1 MSARW
6 ALLGFGEVG
15 EVLAGP
21 DVLGPLEPAVV
32 LPGARAVSAATHARL
47 GRAGIEP
54 LMDPAALGSFD
65 VVLSVVTP
73 AGAADAA
80 RDAAPHLQRGA
91 LYVDANSISG
101 ETAKQIA
108 EIVAEDSAASFV
120 DAVFMGAVPLLR
132 AAVPMYL
139 SGAGAAAFASL
150 ASDAGLM
157 PRLVSE
163 RPGDASDLKMLW
175 SVMSKGAIGLVAE
188 TLTAA
193 ERLGLTASVLELL
206 AEQFGRTGSAEM
218 VLRML
223 ESTARSGPRRLDEM
237 AAARETLARAGVPA
251 TMVDA
256 ATAWID
262 LLSEHGSAAGA
273 PDVETAIAA
282 AAADVA
288 ASSSL
293 EQVTD

>member
-1 MSARW
+1 MSGRW

-15 EVLAGP
+15 QVLAAP
-21 DVLGPLEPAVV
+21 DVLGPLEPAVA
-32 LPGARAVSAATHARL
+32 LPGTRVVSAATLARL
-47 GRAGIEP
+47 ERAGIEP
-54 LMDPAALGSFD
+54 LRDPAALGSFD

-73 AGAADAA
+73 ASAADVA
-80 RDAAPHLQRGA
+80 RGAAPHLRPGA

-101 ETAKQIA
+101 ETARQIA
-108 EIVAEDSAASFV
+108 DIVADGSATFV

-132 AAVPMYL
+132 ALVPMYL
-139 SGAGAAAFASL
+139 SGPGADAFASL
-150 ASDAGLM
+150 ASETGLV
-157 PRLVSE
+157 PRVVSD

-206 AEQFGRTGSAEM
+206 AEQFGRTGSTEM

-223 ESTARSGPRRLDEM
+223 ESTARSGARRLDEM
-237 AAARETLARAGVPA
+237 AAARETLGRAGVPA

-256 ATAWID
+256 ASAWIE
-262 LLSEHGSAAGA
+262 LLSERGSAAGA
-273 PDVETAIAA
+273 PNVETAIAA
-282 AAADVA
+282 ATADVA
-288 ASSSL
+288 ASSRL
-293 EQVTD
+293 EQVAD

>member
-15 EVLAGP
+15 EILVGP

-32 LPGARAVSAATHARL
+32 LPGMRAVSAATRARL
-47 GRAGIEP
+47 DRAGIEP
-54 LMDPAALGSFD
+54 LTDPAALGSFD

-73 AGAADAA
+73 ASAADVAH
-80 RDAAPHLQRGA
+80 DAAPHLQPGA

-101 ETAKQIA
+101 ETARQIA
-108 EIVAEDSAASFV
+108 EIVADDSAAFV

-139 SGAGAAAFASL
+139 SGPGASAFASL
-150 ASDAGLM
+150 ASDAGLV

-175 SVMSKGAIGLVAE
+175 SVMSKGTIGLVAE

-206 AEQFGRTGSAEM
+206 AEQFGRTGSADM

-256 ATAWID
+256 ASAWIE
-262 LLSEHGSAAGA
+262 LLSERGSAAGA

-282 AAADVA
+282 ASADVA
-288 ASSSL
+288 ASSPL
-293 EQVTD
+293 EQVAD

>member
-6 ALLGFGEVG
+6 ALLGFGEVAQVLVG
-15 EVLAGP
+15 E
-21 DVLGPLEPAVV
+21 DVLGPVEPAVV
-32 LPGARAVSAATHARL
+32 LSGARAVSAATRGRL
-47 GRAGIEP
+47 EQAGIEP
-54 LMDPAALGSFD
+54 VRDPAALGSFD
-65 VVLSVVTP
+65 VVVSVVTP
-73 AGAADAA
+73 ASAVDAA
-80 RDAAPHLQRGA
+80 GDAAPHLRPGA

-101 ETAKQIA
+101 ETARQIA
-108 EIVAEDSAASFV
+108 EIVAGASATFV

-132 AAVPMYL
+132 GSVPMYL
-139 SGAGAAAFASL
+139 SGPGASTFAAL
-150 ASDAGLM
+150 ASDAGLV
-157 PRLVSE
+157 PRVVSE

-193 ERLGLTASVLELL
+193 ERLGLTAPVLELL
-206 AEQFGRTGSAEM
+206 AEQFGRTGSPEM

-223 ESTARSGPRRLDEM
+223 ESTARSGARRLDEM

-256 ATAWID
+256 ASAWIQ

-273 PDVETAIAA
+273 SDVQTAIAGA
-282 AAADVA
+282 AHDVA
-288 ASSSL
+288 TLSPL
-293 EQVTD
+293 ERVAD

>member
-15 EVLAGP
+15 EILVGP

-32 LPGARAVSAATHARL
+32 LPGMRAVSAATRARL
-47 GRAGIEP
+47 DRAGIEP
-54 LMDPAALGSFD
+54 LTDPAALGSFD

-73 AGAADAA
+73 ASAADVAH
-80 RDAAPHLQRGA
+80 DAAPHLQPGA

-101 ETAKQIA
+101 ETARQIA
-108 EIVAEDSAASFV
+108 EIVADDSAAFV

-139 SGAGAAAFASL
+139 SGPGASAFASL
-150 ASDAGLM
+150 ASDAGLV

-175 SVMSKGAIGLVAE
+175 SVMSKGTIGLVAE

-206 AEQFGRTGSAEM
+206 AEQFGRTGSADM

-223 ESTARSGPRRLDEM
+223 ESTARSGARRLDEM
-237 AAARETLARAGVPA
+237 AAARETLVRAGVPA

-256 ATAWID
+256 ASAWIE
-262 LLSEHGSAAGA
+262 LLSERGSAAGA

-282 AAADVA
+282 ASADVA
-288 ASSSL
+288 ASSPL
-293 EQVTD
+293 EQVAD

>member
-15 EVLAGP
+15 EILVGP

-32 LPGARAVSAATHARL
+32 LPGMRAVSAATRARL
-47 GRAGIEP
+47 DRAGIEP
-54 LMDPAALGSFD
+54 LTDPAALGSFD

-73 AGAADAA
+73 ASAADVAH
-80 RDAAPHLQRGA
+80 DAAPHLQPGA

-101 ETAKQIA
+101 ETARQIA
-108 EIVAEDSAASFV
+108 EIVADDSAAFV

-139 SGAGAAAFASL
+139 SGPGASAFASL
-150 ASDAGLM
+150 ASDAGLV

-175 SVMSKGAIGLVAE
+175 SVMSKGTIGLVAE

-206 AEQFGRTGSAEM
+206 AEQFGRTGSADM

-223 ESTARSGPRRLDEM
+223 ESTARSGARRLDEM

-256 ATAWID
+256 ASAWIE
-262 LLSEHGSAAGA
+262 LLSERGSAAGA

-282 AAADVA
+282 ASADVA
-288 ASSSL
+288 ASSPL
-293 EQVTD
+293 EQVAD

>member
-15 EVLAGP
+15 EILVGP

-32 LPGARAVSAATHARL
+32 LPGTRAVSAATRARL
-47 GRAGIEP
+47 DRAGIEP
-54 LMDPAALGSFD
+54 LTDPAALGSFD

-73 AGAADAA
+73 ASAADVAH
-80 RDAAPHLQRGA
+80 DAAPHLQPGA

-101 ETAKQIA
+101 ETARQIA
-108 EIVAEDSAASFV
+108 EIVADDSAAFV

-139 SGAGAAAFASL
+139 SGPGASAFASL
-150 ASDAGLM
+150 ASDAGLV

-175 SVMSKGAIGLVAE
+175 SVMSKGTIGLVAE

-206 AEQFGRTGSAEM
+206 AEQFGRTGSADM

-223 ESTARSGPRRLDEM
+223 ESTARSGARRLDEM

-256 ATAWID
+256 ASAWIE
-262 LLSEHGSAAGA
+262 LLSERGSAAGA

-282 AAADVA
+282 ASADVA
-288 ASSSL
+288 ASSPL
-293 EQVTD
+293 EQVAD